1 MGLDTYGGGVLLVL
15 GSAILAVIGLLIA
28 RKVIDLDRLRASHD
42 VGGYLLSVVGTLYA
56 VLLGLVVVDAMSKFS
71 LAREVTEREA
81 NCLADVYV
89 LAECLPEKK
98 RDEVRA
104 ICVNYASAVIDT
116 EWDDMDEGAYCP
128 VAHKTAVDLMQ
139 SLMNFEPVSEN
150 QKALFPLIVAD
161 AGDMWK
167 ARRQRIN
174 MALNGI
180 DNAEWFTL
188 IVGGAITIF
197 FTFFFGLENLK
208 LQIAMTAMVAVL
220 ISLNVYLVAL
230 FGYPFSGD
238 LKIGTDSFRIDQGIF
253 DNRVG
258 LRTGAGVH

>member
-1 MGLDTYGGGVLLVL
+1 MGLDTYGGGVVLVL
-15 GSAILAVIGLLIA
+15 GSAVLAVIGLLVT
-28 RKVIDLDRLRASHD
+28 RKIIDLDRLRSSHD

-89 LAECLPEKK
+89 LAQCLPEKK

-104 ICVNYASAVIDT
+104 ICVSYAKAVIDT
-116 EWDDMDEGAYCP
+116 EWADMDEGAYCP
-128 VAHKTAVDLMQ
+128 VAHQTAVDLMQ
-139 SLMNFEPVSEN
+139 SLINIEPISEN
-150 QKALFPLIVAD
+150 QRALFPIMASE

-180 DNAEWFTL
+180 ASAEWFTL

-238 LKIGTDSFRIDQGIF
+238 LKIGTEAFRIDQSIF
-253 DNRVG
+253 DSRVG
-258 LRTGAGVH
+258 AQSGAVVR